1 MLANRLSLLLGLTTS
16 ATLAVSFPAQAGIF
30 NFDSLQYIKTRP
42 LASNDALDF
51 FGSVS
56 RKEGYT
62 GFFNLDPNAPDRGH
76 IEIAKNSPGNIA
88 PYYTT
93 GRDRTP
99 EVPSLGST
107 RSATLEDGKGFSNF
121 FKYINDNNIDLDA
134 IGMSYGQKS
143 GVNFTE
149 SWNLG
154 EDKLGQDW
162 FGSSDS
168 TLEERIY
175 RANPDDVEIV
185 LSFGTTK
192 FIDFGYSDF
201 YSLLE
206 YGATTSIAD
215 DSEAILSDPFTA
227 KKVFGLNPLLDG
239 LADAFLKDLGDRRIQ
254 AVHESAAV
262 ADVNFSMGN
271 GYGVAAFDFPL
282 SLRAVSVSVPE
293 PSVIVGLL
301 TFGTISAVLGRKK
314 ERL

>member
-1 MLANRLSLLLGLTTS
+1 MRTYHLSLLLGLTTS
-16 ATLAVSFPAQAGIF
+16 ATLAVSLPVQAGVF

-42 LASNDALDF
+42 LPSNDVLEF
-51 FGSVS
+51 FGGVA
-56 RKEGYT
+56 RKQGYT
-62 GFFNLDPNAPDRGH
+62 GFFNLAPNARDRGH

-107 RSATLEDGKGFSNF
+107 RSASLDSGKGFTNF
-121 FKYINDNNIDLDA
+121 FNYLNDNNIDLGT

-143 GVNFTE
+143 GVDFTKT
-149 SWNLG
+149 WNLG

-162 FGSSDS
+162 FGSPDS

-175 RANPDDVEIV
+175 RANPDDVEIF

-206 YGATTSIAD
+206 YGATASIAD
-215 DSEAILSDPFTA
+215 DSEAILSNPFTV
-227 KKVFGLNPLLDG
+227 KKVSGLNPLLDG
-239 LADAFLKDLGDRRIQ
+239 LASAFLLDLGDRRIQ

-262 ADVNFSMGN
+262 ADVNFSSGN
-271 GYGVAAFDFPL
+271 GYGVAAFDFPI
-282 SLRAVSVSVPE
+282 SFRAVSVSVPE
-293 PSVIVGLL
+293 PSLMVGLL
-301 TFGTISAVLGRKK
+301 TLGTLSVVLRRKK
-314 ERL
+314 QNN